1 MAAKQKEVKVIL
13 IGGYKGVG
21 KNTFA
26 NSFQNKND
34 IRWHLLTRK
43 GAAVLGETFKRE
55 PFFESSFARS
65 LKETVCERLSIATAD
80 VEELKEVS
88 LTPTQL
94 QAQQSWWHASRHSK
108 SRATLRDV
116 LIDEAAFQRAHNPDI
131 YALTECG
138 HLSIYAPQDAVC
150 LITDWRYPNEEDV
163 VKEWFGTDNV
173 VTVRV
178 IRDTYIR
185 SDSPSE
191 HSLDDVS
198 PDYLAV
204 PFGTCVLRTFNG
216 ETYSLI

>member
-43 GAAVLGETFKRE
+43 GAPALGETFKRA

-65 LKETVCERLSIATAD
+65 LKTTVSKRLGIPTTD
-80 VEELKEVS
+80 VEALKEVS
-88 LTPTQL
+88 LTPAQL
-94 QAQQSWWHASRHSK
+94 QAQQPWWHVVRYGK
-108 SRATLRDV
+108 IRATLRDV
-116 LIDEAAFQRAHNPDI
+116 LIDEAAYQRASNPDI

-138 HLSIYAPQDAVC
+138 YLEIHAPQDAVC

-163 VKEWFGTDNV
+163 VKEWFGAENV
-173 VTVRV
+173 ATVRV
-178 IRDTYIR
+178 VRDTYIR

-191 HSLDDVS
+191 HSLDDFS